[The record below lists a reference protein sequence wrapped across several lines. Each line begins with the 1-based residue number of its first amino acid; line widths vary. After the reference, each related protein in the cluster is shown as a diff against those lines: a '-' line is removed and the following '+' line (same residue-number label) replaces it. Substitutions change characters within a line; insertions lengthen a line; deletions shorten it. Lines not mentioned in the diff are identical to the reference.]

1 MSAKEHAA
9 TARRTSDSK
18 PDGVAQTEP
27 GGRSD
32 YVLDEQVG
40 FLMRRAQQRHL
51 SLFQQIMGSGG
62 PTPTQFA
69 ALSKLAG
76 GEEISQNH
84 LGRMTA
90 MDPATIKGVIARLA
104 ERGLVERLS
113 DPNDQRRILIRLS
126 EAGRATMPELFE
138 KAKAITAAT
147 LEPLSPEESRQ
158 LLAFL
163 GRLS

>member
-1 MSAKEHAA
+1 MRGR
-9 TARRTSDSK
+9 ARASTRR
-18 PDGVAQTEP
+18 PEEP
-27 GGRSD
+27 GEKPSQPAVGRPNG

-40 FLMRRAQQRHL
+40 FLMRRAQQRHI
-51 SLFQQIMGSGG
+51 SIFQQTIGENG

-69 ALSKLAG
+69 ALSKLAAG
-76 GEEISQNH
+76 GEDISQNQ

-104 ERGLVERLS
+104 ERGLVERLP

-126 EAGRATMPELFE
+126 EQGQATIPELFE

-147 LEPLSPEESRQ
+147 LEPLSREEAKQ
-158 LLAFL
+158 LLALLAKL
-163 GRLS
+163 G

>member
-1 MSAKEHAA
+1 MKGR
-9 TARRTSDSK
+9 ARSSNRRPLEEPYEK
-18 PDGVAQTEP
+18 PLQPAIGRP
-27 GGRSD
+27 GD

-40 FLMRRAQQRHL
+40 FLMRRAQQRHIAI
-51 SLFQQIMGSGG
+51 FQQTMGENG

-76 GEEISQNH
+76 GEDISQNQ

-90 MDPATIKGVIARLA
+90 MDPATIKGVIARLS
-104 ERGLVERLS
+104 ERGLVERLP

-126 EAGRATMPELFE
+126 DQGQAAIPELFE

-147 LEPLSPEESRQ
+147 LGPLSREETKQ
-158 LLAFL
+158 LLALLAKL
-163 GRLS
+163 G